1 MIDYKRKKKIQQNAD
16 SRGRTYFEERKIANR
31 NSERLNFGKKKTKII
46 EKLRRKFDY
55 TVLLDCISIT
65 RSSFYYHQKC
75 FKKKDKYSEIK
86 TLIKKVFHRHKGKF
100 GNKRI
105 TLLLKEKENIIN
117 HETVLRLMKILK
129 LKSVIRVKKNRSYRG
144 EHTIY
149 WRGTLRQINP
159 TENGRLMWPEFNV
172 SGNKLYFSPIIYLYN
187 G

>member
-1 MIDYKRKKKIQQNAD
+1 MTTNVRKKSNKTLT
-16 SRGRTYFEERKIANR
+16 REEELILKN
-31 NSERLNFGKKKTKII
+31 ERLRTEIPNDLILARKKTKII

-144 EHTIY
+144 EHTIS